1 MYMMAK
7 KIKSMNHRPRRF
19 KMTGKLAL
27 QKSQHLMKT

>member
-7 KIKSMNHRPRRF
+7 KIKRMNHRPRRF

-27 QKSQHLMKT
+27 